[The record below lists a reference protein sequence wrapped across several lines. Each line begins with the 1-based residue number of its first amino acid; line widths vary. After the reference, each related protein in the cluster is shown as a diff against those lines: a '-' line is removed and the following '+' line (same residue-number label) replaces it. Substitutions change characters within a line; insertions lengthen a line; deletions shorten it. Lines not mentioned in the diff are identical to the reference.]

1 MRLGKKLKSGLRT
14 GLKVGAGILGL
25 GAVAVGGYLGSK
37 GSSTPSVP
45 IPAIGGVAPPFVPTP
60 AVPQVPASQG
70 IAREQLSETQKEI
83 NRLKA
88 LPAPTFRT
96 PQQRASAIQSTDD
109 FIAKYSKFYP
119 DTRP

>member
-37 GSSTPSVP
+37 GSSTPS
-45 IPAIGGVAPPFVPTP
+45 IPSVAPPFVPTP
-60 AVPQVPASQG
+60 AVP
-70 IAREQLSETQKEI
+70 QLSETQKEI

>member
-60 AVPQVPASQG
+60 AVPQ
-70 IAREQLSETQKEI
+70 LSETQKEI

>member
-37 GSSTPSVP
+37 GFSTPSVP
-45 IPAIGGVAPPFVPTP
+45 IPAIGGVAPND
-60 AVPQVPASQG
+60 AVP
-70 IAREQLSETQKEI
+70 QLSETQKEI